1 MLKKPRLSNCISN
14 DALARLEQAKQK
26 LEEESQLAIGCVH
39 LMLLDEE
46 DDIVVPEGEVYHPK
60 MIVILG
66 YDKETDE
73 YIGNVF
79 INSKINDNIYYT
91 EESKADHY
99 PLYRKDYPKLIKE
112 GHDPSYIN
120 CSTVKRY
127 SKKRILSEK
136 KYLGKL
142 KETDIKGI
150 VSVIEKSKQLTPKI
164 KKKYGFEDKS
174 R

>member
-1 MLKKPRLSNCISN
+1 MRKKTRLSNCISD
-14 DALARLEQAKQK
+14 DALTRLEQAKQK

-39 LMLLDEE
+39 LMLLNEE
-46 DDIVVPEGEVYHPK
+46 DEIVVPEGEVYHPK
-60 MIVILG
+60 MVVILG
-66 YDKETDE
+66 YDKESDE

-79 INSKINDNIYYT
+79 INSEINKNIYYT
-91 EESKADHY
+91 KESKADHY

-120 CSTVKRY
+120 CATVKRY
-127 SKKRILSEK
+127 SKNRILSEK
-136 KYLGKL
+136 KFLGKL
-142 KETDIKGI
+142 KEKDIKDI
-150 VSVIEKSKQLTPKI
+150 IRVIEKSKQLTPKI

>member
-1 MLKKPRLSNCISN
+1 MQRKPRLRNCLPDDVLI
-14 DALARLEQAKQK
+14 RLEQVKQK
-26 LEEESQLAIGCVH
+26 LYEDSQLVIGSVH
-39 LMLLDEE
+39 RMLLDEK
-46 DDIVVPEGEVYHPK
+46 DDIVVPVGEIFHPK

-66 YDKETDE
+66 CDKEADE
-73 YIGNVF
+73 YIGNIF
-79 INSKINDNIYYT
+79 INSKINKNIYYT
-91 EESKADHY
+91 EESKLDHY

-120 CSTVKRY
+120 CSTIKRY

-136 KYLGKL
+136 RYLCTLANK
-142 KETDIKGI
+142 DITSIKSI
-150 VSVIEKSKQLTPKI
+150 IENSKQLTPKI